1 MFNVGEVGE
10 GYPKQHWVTTQNL
23 CFHPAKYGTRVCLPF
38 WAPFWCLGER
48 NFWQSA
54 KPSLQICRLP
64 FTVRAAPAYLF
75 NVYVRKVSQ
84 APQTITLPKA
94 YLVCEIFLP
103 LVNGSSV
110 AKMFVWCSV
119 WQPLNRRGCHLCP
132 LLSPTSLP
140 PPDMSTL
147 VKSWPY
153 RELYGL
159 IRAPLRWDRARHVF
173 VRGVVR
179 HREEEAGMRRSLHQF
194 GQPFSF
200 GGQPPQAIAY
210 LTCKA
215 ATKRGGVVPKVNCR
229 IWGVGGGF
237 EITSWGEIAAGKNYC
252 RPPFRA
258 RNWGDCK
265 KLEPVRLHET
275 FIATSGYPMYFILVD
290 TPIELITGDGL
301 LPFHHLPMVSYH
313 RKPLKT
319 MGAMGCH
326 YGLITG
332 NSSPLPCLWWDWGAP
347 PEDGHDTLFG
357 IFQEQQQLYRWRC
370 FGNLYLSVEI
380 FWNPFLSVEMFWKP
394 FLLVEMFWKPFLSV
408 EMFWNPFLLVEMFWN
423 PFYQW
428 RCFESLFYW

>member
-1 MFNVGEVGE
+1 MLSSRQIWDQSMPALLGPLLVFGGKELLTISKTKPPNMQTAFHGQG
-10 GYPKQHWVTTQNL
+10 GTSLFIQCLRQKSISSAANYHAAKGLFSLWNIYAARKWKQRCQN
-23 CFHPAKYGTRVCLPF
+23 VCLMQ
-38 WAPFWCLGER
+38 C
-48 NFWQSA
+48 
-54 KPSLQICRLP
+54 
-64 FTVRAAPAYLF
+64 VAATEQK
-75 NVYVRKVSQ
+75 RVS
-84 APQTITLPKA
+84 
-94 YLVCEIFLP
+94 
-103 LVNGSSV
+103 S
-110 AKMFVWCSV
+110 
-119 WQPLNRRGCHLCP
+119 
-132 LLSPTSLP
+132 LSPAQP
-140 PPDMSTL
+140 NQPAPPDMSTL

-215 ATKRGGVVPKVNCR
+215 TTKRGGVVPKVNCR
-229 IWGVGGGF
+229 IWGVGGRF

-275 FIATSGYPMYFILVD
+275 HLLQRVDIQSILFWWIPPLNWLHVD
-290 TPIELITGDGL
+290 HSDGS

-319 MGAMGCH
+319 M
-326 YGLITG
+326 LQWL
-332 NSSPLPCLWWDWGAP
+332 PLWSN
-347 PEDGHDTLFG
+347 
-357 IFQEQQQLYRWRC
+357 YR
-370 FGNLYLSVEI
+370 
-380 FWNPFLSVEMFWKP
+380 
-394 FLLVEMFWKPFLSV
+394 
-408 EMFWNPFLLVEMFWN
+408 
-423 PFYQW
+423 
-428 RCFESLFYW
+428 